1 VGVEATTG
9 PLRRRRHRRA
19 ADAIA
24 LIAGA
29 VVFVV
34 AAGLV
39 GPVDSVS
46 LPEAEV
52 FRGINGLPDAIAP
65 PIEAVML
72 LGTLLAIPIVAA
84 LCLLARRFLMA
95 VSVAS
100 AGIVAYL
107 CVKLAK
113 VWIGEPRPKAILSNV
128 HVRDS
133 IGGLGFPSG
142 HAAVS
147 AAICVAALPYLPSR
161 WRPVAILVPIVVAFA
176 RIYVGAHLPLDVVGG
191 AGIGVAV
198 GSLVHLM
205 IGVPVRARR
214 PDAVPTPGTSE
225 PKAA

>member
-1 VGVEATTG
+1 VDIEATAG

-19 ADAIA
+19 ADAVA
-24 LIAGA
+24 VGAGV

-39 GPVDSVS
+39 GPVTPVS
-46 LPEAEV
+46 APETEV

-65 PIEAVML
+65 PIKAVML
-72 LGTLLAIPIVAA
+72 LGTLLAIPVVAA
-84 LCLLARRFLMA
+84 ICLLARRFLMA

-100 AGIVAYL
+100 AGIAAYL
-107 CVKLAK
+107 AAKLAK
-113 VWIGEPRPKAILSNV
+113 TWIGEPRPKAILAHV

-147 AAICVAALPYLPSR
+147 AAICVAALPYLPAR
-161 WRPVAILVPIVVAFA
+161 WRPVAAFIPVVVAFA

-191 AGIGVAV
+191 AGIGIAA
-198 GSLVHLM
+198 GSLAHLV
-205 IGVPVRARR
+205 IGVPVRAERA
-214 PDAVPTPGTSE
+214 DAVPATGSRP
-225 PKAA
+225 AAA